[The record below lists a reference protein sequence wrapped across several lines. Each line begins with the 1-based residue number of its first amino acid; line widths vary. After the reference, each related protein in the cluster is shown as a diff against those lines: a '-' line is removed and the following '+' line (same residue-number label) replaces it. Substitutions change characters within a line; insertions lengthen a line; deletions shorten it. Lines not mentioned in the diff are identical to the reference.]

1 MQPGY
6 LYLETHNKHPG
17 LVRCLTLDRMPS
29 TEGGSVAGAGI
40 RYIARFNDIDAAQM
54 HVQNELRH
62 ALVDIDE
69 HLYRVDVATA
79 VAAVE
84 ADELRHERVWMDI
97 TLDNAEL
104 RSRTDDYVAK
114 HNRQNAIWRW
124 VGMIALGWLLLG
136 LLGIF

>member
-6 LYLETHNKHPG
+6 LYLETHSKHPG

-29 TEGGSVAGAGI
+29 TDGGPANGI
-40 RYIARFNDIDAAQM
+40 RYVARFNDIDAAQM

-62 ALVDIDE
+62 SLVDIDE
-69 HLYRVDVATA
+69 HLYRVDLATA

-84 ADELRHERVWMDI
+84 ADELRHERVWMDA
-97 TLDNAEL
+97 TLDNEAL
-104 RSRTDDYVAK
+104 RTRTDDYRSK
-114 HNRQNAIWRW
+114 HRKQDAIWRW

>member
-6 LYLETHNKHPG
+6 LYLETHSKHPG
-17 LVRCLTLDRMPS
+17 LVRCLTLDRIPS
-29 TEGGSVAGAGI
+29 TEGESGAGI

-62 ALVDIDE
+62 SLVDIDE

-84 ADELRHERVWMDI
+84 AEELRHERVWMDI
-97 TLDNAEL
+97 TLDNEEL

-114 HNRQNAIWRW
+114 HKRQDTIWRW